1 MTWDPWM
8 WRQASD
14 LLEHAERI
22 QRCFLQAALVGLQAP
37 LSERA
42 RWSPTVN
49 VVETAE
55 DIWAIFSVAG
65 VAAEQMEVLLEDGT
79 LIVSGHRPVPECFD
93 DAELKIVEIPCGR
106 FERRLQ
112 LPQDLSLALGKVRH
126 QDGLLFIQLRKR

>member
-1 MTWDPWM
+1 MVWDPWM

-37 LSERA
+37 LSQSA

-49 VVETAE
+49 VVETDE
-55 DIWAIFSVAG
+55 DLWAIFALAG
-65 VAAEQMEVLLEDGT
+65 VAADQMELRLEDGA
-79 LIVSGHRPVPECFD
+79 LIVSGHRPLPECFL
-93 DAELKIVEIPCGR
+93 DAELKVLEIPCGR

-112 LPQDLSLALGKVRH
+112 LPRDVSLSLGKVRQ
-126 QDGLLFIQLRKR
+126 QDGLLFIQLRKS